1 MLQKRS
7 LHRRRENVQR
17 QLSLW
22 PEEERLNVWEGLDP
36 EEGRTV
42 IALWA
47 RLIARAVRPDDT
59 HEKDV
64 EGV

>member
-1 MLQKRS
+1 M
-7 LHRRRENVQR
+7 QR